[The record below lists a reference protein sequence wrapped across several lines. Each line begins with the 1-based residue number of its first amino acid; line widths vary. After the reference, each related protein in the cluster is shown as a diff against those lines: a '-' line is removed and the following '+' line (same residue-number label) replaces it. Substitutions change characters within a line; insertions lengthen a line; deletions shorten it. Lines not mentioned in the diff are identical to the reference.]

1 MIFFELNQHLKMQ
14 SSTNITTLF
23 LDIGEVLLTNG
34 WGHESRQL
42 AAEKFHLDYT
52 DFNTRH
58 AIAFATYEIGK
69 LTVDEYLDIAV
80 FNKPRDFSKDE
91 FRQFMFTQSKPYPEM
106 IELMKMLKKQ
116 YGLKIIAVS
125 NEARELNT
133 YRIDEFGLA
142 DFIDFFVSS
151 TYVHIRKPDKNIFK
165 LALDMA
171 YVKPDEVLYIDD
183 TGVFITIAKS
193 MGINGIWHVNYET
206 TCKKLQSLG
215 FKTTL

>member
-1 MIFFELNQHLKMQ
+1 MK
-14 SSTNITTLF
+14 STNITTIF

-42 AAEKFHLDYT
+42 AAEEFNLDYN

-58 AIAFATYEIGK
+58 AIAFETYEIGK
-69 LTVDEYLDIAV
+69 LTADEYLDIAV
-80 FNKPRDFSKDE
+80 FYEPRDFTKDA
-91 FRQFMFTQSKPYPEM
+91 FRQFMFSQSKPYPEM
-106 IELMKMLKKQ
+106 IGLIKRLKAQ

-125 NEARELNT
+125 NEARDLNT

-142 DFIDFFVSS
+142 SFIDFFVSS

-171 YVKPDEVLYIDD
+171 HVQPDEVLYIDD
-183 TGVFITIAKS
+183 TEVFITIAES
-193 MGINGIWHVNYET
+193 MGIKGIWHVNYET
-206 TCKKLQSLG
+206 TCEKLLSFG
-215 FKTTL
+215 FETTV

>member
-1 MIFFELNQHLKMQ
+1 MQ

-42 AAEKFHLDYT
+42 AAEKFNLEYT

-58 AIAFATYEIGK
+58 AIAFETYEIGK

-91 FRQFMFTQSKPYPEM
+91 FRQFMFAQSKPYPEM
-106 IELMKMLKKQ
+106 IELMKGLKKQ

-125 NEARELNT
+125 NEARELNA

-151 TYVHIRKPDKNIFK
+151 TYVHIRKPDKKIFK

-171 YVKPDEVLYIDD
+171 HVKPDEVLYIDD
-183 TGVFITIAKS
+183 TGVFVTIAKN
-193 MGINGIWHVNYET
+193 MGINAIWHVNYET
-206 TCKKLQSLG
+206 TCKELQSLG

>member
-1 MIFFELNQHLKMQ
+1 MQ

-42 AAEKFHLDYT
+42 AAEKFNLDYT

-58 AIAFATYEIGK
+58 AIAFETYEIGN

-91 FRQFMFTQSKPYPEM
+91 FRQFMFAQSKPYLEM
-106 IELMKMLKKQ
+106 IELMKRLKKQ

-183 TGVFITIAKS
+183 TEVFITIAKS

-206 TCKKLQSLG
+206 TCKELHSLG